1 MSNWI
6 IIKPLLFVLAFI
18 HSYQKMHKTE
28 EQVYEELYWNILVA
42 LTGWSIVFAPA
53 LLLMLRS
60 ERERSL
66 DDKFI
71 GITVERTSKT
81 LLAIGVKIPKEVK
94 AKKLWNKN
102 LLFSNQFFLYFF
114 LLFLFI

>member
-1 MSNWI
+1 
-6 IIKPLLFVLAFI
+6 
-18 HSYQKMHKTE
+18 MHQTE
-28 EQVYEELYWNILVA
+28 EKVYEELYWNIIVA

-60 ERERSL
+60 DRERSL

-81 LLAIGVKIPKEVK
+81 LFATVLTLP
-94 AKKLWNKN
+94 
-102 LLFSNQFFLYFF
+102 
-114 LLFLFI
+114 

>member
-1 MSNWI
+1 
-6 IIKPLLFVLAFI
+6 VVAFI
-18 HSYQKMHKTE
+18 HSYQKMHQTE
-28 EQVYEELYWNILVA
+28 EKVYEELYWNIIVA

-60 ERERSL
+60 DRERSL

-81 LLAIGVKIPKEVK
+81 LFATVLTLP
-94 AKKLWNKN
+94 
-102 LLFSNQFFLYFF
+102 
-114 LLFLFI
+114 

>member
-6 IIKPLLFVLAFI
+6 IIKPLLSVLAFI

-81 LLAIGVKIPKEVK
+81 ISMHYLVISSFCI
-94 AKKLWNKN
+94 
-102 LLFSNQFFLYFF
+102 FSYYFF
-114 LLFLFI
+114 NNTYFFISYQILKSLIYN

>member
-1 MSNWI
+1 
-6 IIKPLLFVLAFI
+6 
-18 HSYQKMHKTE
+18 MHLTE

-60 ERERSL
+60 DRERSL

-71 GITVERTSKT
+71 GITVERTSK
-81 LLAIGVKIPKEVK
+81 
-94 AKKLWNKN
+94 N
-102 LLFSNQFFLYFF
+102 FLVIQPQQVITYNSTRRVR
-114 LLFLFI
+114 